1 MRLVARSRQRSA
13 ALRQYETCRHTLA
26 DELGVEPHEE
36 TTALYERIRT
46 AGAARL
52 HNVPISK

>member
-1 MRLVARSRQRSA
+1 MRLLARSGQRSA

-36 TTALYERIRT
+36 TTALYERIGT
-46 AGAARL
+46 AGAPGR
-52 HNVPISK
+52 S